1 MAGRAEFWAGHI
13 EAQRRGGRS
22 QRAYCEQHGLRSRTF
37 RRWALRLQRRREAA
51 AAALDAA
58 PEIAASPGAG
68 ARTSTRT
75 STRAEEVLLPGPV
88 AEILT
93 GSEQRRRWTEEQKLR
108 LVAETFRPGA
118 SISAVARR
126 HGVHSSVL
134 FRWRRRFTEPVPTEG
149 AAPAAMVPATIPTPG
164 FVPVRVAADAPEWA
178 PAPQSTPTPA
188 GAAGLIE
195 IELARGQRVR
205 VDRHVDAD
213 ALRRVLAVLASAAGD
228 AP

>member
-1 MAGRAEFWAGHI
+1 VAGRAEFWAGHI
-13 EAQRRGGRS
+13 EAQRSAGRS
-22 QRAYCEQHGLRSRTF
+22 QRAYCEQHGIRPRTF

-51 AAALDAA
+51 AAAALDAA
-58 PEIAASPGAG
+58 PEALASPGAG
-68 ARTSTRT
+68 ARTSTGT
-75 STRAEEVLLPGPV
+75 EEVLLPGPV

-93 GSEQRRRWTEEQKLR
+93 GPELRRRWTEEQKLR

-134 FRWRRRFTEPVPTEG
+134 FRWRRRFTEP
-149 AAPAAMVPATIPTPG
+149 APAGETALVPVAPRRPDL
-164 FVPVRVAADAPEWA
+164 VPVRVVADAPEPASSPPPASA
-178 PAPQSTPTPA
+178 PVPA

-213 ALRRVLAVLASAAGD
+213 ALRRVLAVLGAAGD
-228 AP
+228 AA